1 MREEKA
7 YEMVISLSPVILN
20 FTMTYPSSLRYISLA
35 ALLTLGACSQGF
47 LVETNPNAIATAD
60 YYRTENDVLLALNG
74 VYNALRNNN
83 GIAEGST
90 LFSEERSDNTGRN
103 DNQSNAGEP
112 FQFNDFSILPSNSYL
127 QTHWNA
133 LYQIITRTNDVLA
146 GSEKVTYAN
155 ADTKAQYQAEAKFVR
170 ALTYFQLVRKWGDVP
185 LVTKP
190 LTTTDAVSANTF
202 REKKEQV
209 YAQIVADLTDVVN
222 SPLADVRAAADKG
235 RASKVAGNALLG
247 QVYLTMATT
256 LDQANRAAN
265 LAQAKTYLTYAYN
278 KRSFGTLKEIPY
290 ADVFDVSKKTSNPEA
305 IFSIVYRQGDINYS
319 SSIAA
324 NNQAQGETINSLRTT
339 TGVGGNV
346 TPDLVKDYEEGDVR
360 KDYSIK
366 YANAAVVK
374 DYFITK
380 FRDAS
385 SAAGTN
391 GYGGNDWLLIR
402 YADVM
407 LMLAEVNLYLGDEA
421 TAIGFLDQVRERAKL
436 PLYNVA
442 KTNPAYSAK
451 YPTLKLAILHERRVE
466 LAFENQ
472 RWFDLLRFFTP
483 DELVAYFHAKSQADY
498 GSAQLSNFGTK
509 DYYYPIPFNEYKLNP
524 SGMYQNPGY

>member
-1 MREEKA
+1 M
-7 YEMVISLSPVILN
+7 
-20 FTMTYPSSLRYISLA
+20 
-35 ALLTLGACSQGF
+35 LLLIGSCRQDF

-60 YYRTENDVLLALNG
+60 YYKSENDVLLALNG
-74 VYNALRNNN
+74 VYSALRDNN
-83 GIAEGST
+83 GIAENSG
-90 LFSEERSDNTGRN
+90 LYSEERSDNTGRN

-112 FQFNDFSILPSNSYL
+112 FQFNAFALLPSNSYL
-127 QTHWNA
+127 QSHWTA
-133 LYQIITRTNDVLA
+133 LYQIITRANYVLA
-146 GSEKVTYAN
+146 GSETVPYAK

-170 ALTYFQLVRKWGDVP
+170 ALIYFHLVRKWGDVP

-190 LTTTDAVSANTF
+190 LTTTDEVAGATF
-202 REKKEQV
+202 REKKEKV

-222 SPLADVRAAADKG
+222 SSLPDVRLAADKG
-235 RASKVAGNALLG
+235 RVSKVAGHALLG

-256 LDQANRAAN
+256 IDQANRATN
-265 LAQAKTYLTYAYN
+265 LAQAKTYLTNAYT
-278 KRSFGTLKEIPY
+278 KRTFGLLKEILY
-290 ADVFDVSKKTSNPEA
+290 ADVFDVTKKTTNPEA
-305 IFSIVYRQGDINYS
+305 IFQIVYKQGDINYS
-319 SSIAA
+319 SSIAY
-324 NNQAQGETINSLRTT
+324 NNQAQGETSNSLRTT
-339 TGVGGNV
+339 TGLGGNV
-346 TPDLVKDYEEGDVR
+346 TPDLVKDYEDGDVR
-360 KDYSIK
+360 KDFSIK

-385 SAAGTN
+385 STAGTS

-421 TAIGFLDQVRERAKL
+421 TAIGFLDQVRDRAKV

-442 KTNPAYSAK
+442 KASPTYSAR

-483 DELVAYFHAKSQADY
+483 EELVTYFRSKSQADF
-498 GSAQLSNFGTK
+498 GVAQLANFGTK

-524 SGMYQNPGY
+524 TGMYQNPGY

>member
-1 MREEKA
+1 M
-7 YEMVISLSPVILN
+7 ISK
-20 FTMTYPSSLRYISLA
+20 SSFRYMP
-35 ALLTLGACSQGF
+35 LLTLLLLGSCSQDF
-47 LVETNPNAIATAD
+47 LIETNPNAIATSD
-60 YYRTENDVLLALNG
+60 YYKTENDVLLALNG
-74 VYNALRNNN
+74 AYNALRDNS
-83 GIAEGST
+83 GIAEGSG
-90 LFSEERSDNTGRN
+90 LYSEERSDNTGRN

-112 FQFNDFSILPSNSYL
+112 FQFNAFALLPSNSYL
-127 QTHWNA
+127 QTHWTS
-133 LYQIITRTNDVLA
+133 LYQIITRANYVLA
-146 GSEKVTYAN
+146 GSEKVTYAKT
-155 ADTKAQYQAEAKFVR
+155 DTKAQYQAEAKFIR
-170 ALTYFQLVRKWGDVP
+170 ALIYFQLVRKWGDVP

-190 LTTTDAVSANTF
+190 LTTVDEVTANTF
-202 REKKEQV
+202 REKKEKV

-222 SPLADVRAAADKG
+222 SSLPDVRVAADKG
-235 RASKVAGNALLG
+235 RVSKVAGNALLG

-256 LDQANRAAN
+256 LDQANRATN
-265 LAQAKTYLTYAYN
+265 LAQAKTYLTYAYS
-278 KRSFGTLKEIPY
+278 KRTFGTLKEIPY
-290 ADVFDVSKKTSNPEA
+290 TDVFDVTKKTTNPEA
-305 IFSIVYRQGDINYS
+305 IFQIVYKQGDINYS

-324 NNQAQGETINSLRTT
+324 NNQAQGETINSLKTT

-346 TPDLVKDYEEGDVR
+346 TPDLVKDYEDGDVR

-385 SAAGTN
+385 SAAGTS

-402 YADVM
+402 YADVI
-407 LMLAEVNLYLGDEA
+407 LMLAEVNMYLGDEA

-483 DELVAYFHAKSQADY
+483 DELVTYFKSKSQADF
-498 GSAQLSNFGTK
+498 GAAQLSNFGTK

-524 SGMYQNPGY
+524 SGMYQNLGY

>member
-1 MREEKA
+1 MTSK
-7 YEMVISLSPVILN
+7 SL
-20 FTMTYPSSLRYISLA
+20 LRYVPLVT
-35 ALLTLGACSQGF
+35 LLLLGSCSQDF
-47 LVETNPNAIATAD
+47 LIETNPNAIATSD
-60 YYRTENDVLLALNG
+60 YYKTENDVLLALNG
-74 VYNALRNNN
+74 VYNSLRNNN
-83 GIAEGST
+83 GIAEGSG

-112 FQFNDFSILPSNSYL
+112 FQFNDFSLLPSNSYL
-127 QTHWNA
+127 QTHWTA
-133 LYQIITRTNDVLA
+133 LYQIITRANSVLA
-146 GSEKVTYAN
+146 GSETIPFTN
-155 ADTKAQYQAEAKFVR
+155 ADTKAQYQAEAKFIR
-170 ALTYFQLVRKWGDVP
+170 ALTYFHLVRKWGDVP

-190 LTTTDAVSANTF
+190 LNTADEVLTNTF
-202 REKKEQV
+202 REKKENV

-222 SPLADVRAAADKG
+222 SPLPDVRSAADKG
-235 RASKVAGNALLG
+235 RVSKVAGNALLG

-265 LAQAKTYLTYAYN
+265 LAQAKTYLTNAYN
-278 KRSFGTLKEIPY
+278 KRTFGTLKEIPY
-290 ADVFDVSKKTSNPEA
+290 ADVFDVAKKTTNPEA
-305 IFSIVYRQGDINYS
+305 IFQIVYKQGDINYS

-324 NNQAQGETINSLRTT
+324 NNQAQGETINSLKTA

-346 TPDLVKDYEEGDVR
+346 KADLVNDYENGDIR

-385 SAAGTN
+385 SIAGTS

-407 LMLAEVNLYLGDEA
+407 LMLAEVNMYLGDEA

-442 KTNPAYSAK
+442 KTDPAYSAR

-483 DELVAYFHAKSQADY
+483 AELVSYFKAKPQSGY
-498 GSAQLSNFGTK
+498 GTAQLSNFGTK

-524 SGMYQNPGY
+524 TGMYQNSGY